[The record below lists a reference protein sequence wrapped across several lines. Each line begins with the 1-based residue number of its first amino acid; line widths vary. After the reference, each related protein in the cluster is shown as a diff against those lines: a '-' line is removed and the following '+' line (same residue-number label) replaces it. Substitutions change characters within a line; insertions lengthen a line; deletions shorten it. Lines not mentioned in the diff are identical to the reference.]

1 MEANSDHLQSVY
13 ADIALSIGDYLRQRY
28 WSHLK
33 DHGVVVADM
42 EIEKALIAAPRGPQ
56 LLRTFTEMDKNETRA
71 KLVFCTVD
79 VRTPIF
85 VLIVT
90 TLADSIRLSV

>member
-1 MEANSDHLQSVY
+1 MY

-56 LLRTFTEMDKNETRA
+56 LLRTLVEMDKNKARA
-71 KLVFCTVD
+71 NLVFCTVD
-79 VRTPIF
+79 VRIHIF
-85 VLIVT
+85 VLMVT
-90 TLADSIRLSV
+90 ALADSTRLPAR